1 MTRFAG
7 EFDILNKV
15 KNLQDLRSEGS
26 IDYLTPYMSSQRP
39 PTYGSGG
46 TSYFDYIEDKRK
58 ELDDIVNSDGGPWK
72 KPDED
77 VKPVDPDPDPVTPDP
92 EPEIDPERKAA
103 QDKWRKIFA
112 NHIEEGNRK
121 GRSEIDSMDM
131 AVRYSKVMTPEENR
145 EYKWAFQETTNAPD
159 WRKWGGGRKKGS
171 GGGVRKAGEKSGPG
185 LGFHVGQA
193 VRGIKARFSPTQG
206 KVGGGKNNKSTK
218 GGTTAPGNQGA
229 GAMRSDIQLK
239 ENITYINTSPE
250 GHSIYEWNYK
260 GEPESRRYQGVMA
273 QELLETVPHAVVIM
287 DDGYLGVKYDEI
299 DVEFTTA

>member
-58 ELDDIVNSDGGPWK
+58 ELDKIVRDSDPWA
-72 KPDED
+72 KPKEEEEE
-77 VKPVDPDPDPVTPDP
+77 VKPVDPVPEKPVDD
-92 EPEIDPERKAA
+92 IDPERKAA
-103 QDKWRKIFA
+103 QEKWKRILA
-112 NHIEEGNRK
+112 NHIEEGSRK
-121 GRSEIDSMDM
+121 GRSEIESMDF
-131 AVRYSKVMTPEENR
+131 AVNLSRVMTPEENQ
-145 EYKWAFQETTNAPD
+145 EYRWAFEGETKAKP
-159 WRKWGGGRKKGS
+159 WRKWGGGRKQGS

-193 VRGIKARFSPTQG
+193 VRGIKARFSTTQG
-206 KVGGGKNNKSTK
+206 KVGGGKNNTATK
-218 GGTTAPGNQGA
+218 GGTTAPSGQNA

-239 ENITYINTSPE
+239 ENITYVNTSPE

-273 QELLETVPHAVVIM
+273 QELLETAPHAVVTM
-287 DDGYLGVKYDEI
+287 NDGYLGVKYDEI
-299 DVEFTTA
+299 DVEFTMA